1 MGHISVGG
9 PLVQELQDRV
19 STKETRIPLRYSA
32 EHSRF
37 FFFFFLRGFCSSEIE
52 QQFPECVPWGFSR
65 CYGVRELTESQLR
78 LGSSKPNQMEW
89 LLHCRSLRAL
99 SPLRGRDSPGGGGGR
114 WRHR

>member
-1 MGHISVGG
+1 MTEVPRCGAYKRGWPPGAGVTRPGFHQGN
-9 PLVQELQDRV
+9 QDSIEVFRRAL
-19 STKETRIPLRYSA
+19 EI
-32 EHSRF
+32 

-89 LLHCRSLRAL
+89 LLHCRSL
-99 SPLRGRDSPGGGGGR
+99 
-114 WRHR
+114 